1 MIIDTHTHVCSPK
14 TLEDYRKKSKNM
26 VSKIIAIPF
35 FENPP
40 KVGEEIE
47 NLLLFSEKEPSIFPT
62 GCFNMENGLKSQ
74 LEFHERLFSRE
85 KICAVKLFP
94 GYQQFYPSDD
104 KVLFIARLC
113 EKYNRPLIFHSGD
126 FYDPENKSFLK
137 YSHPAHIDELAV
149 KSPRTKI
156 IISHF
161 GFPYFLETA
170 NIVSKN
176 KNVYTDI
183 SGTIDD
189 WEISKKEIK
198 NLAKQYVADLKR
210 VFNYYPDIKRKVMF
224 ATDYSGE
231 NTDLK
236 LVIPY
241 MKVIKKLFSKEE
253 QKSAFCGLAEELFF
267 RQ

>member
-1 MIIDTHTHVCSPK
+1 MIIDTHTHVCNSK
-14 TLEDYRKKSKNM
+14 TLEEYRKRSKNK
-26 VSKIIAIPF
+26 VSKIIALPF

-47 NLLLFSEKEPSIFPT
+47 TLLKFSEKEPSVFPA
-62 GCFNMENGLKSQ
+62 GCFNMENGLESQ
-74 LEFHERLFSRE
+74 LEFHEKLFGE
-85 KICAVKLFP
+85 KKICAVKLFP
-94 GYQQFYPSDD
+94 GYQRFYPYEE
-104 KVLFIARLC
+104 KVLPIAKLC
-113 EKYNRPLIFHSGD
+113 EKYSRPLIFHSGD

-149 KSPRTKI
+149 KSPGTKI

-161 GFPYFLETA
+161 GFPHFLETA

-189 WEISKKEIK
+189 WGISKKEIK
-198 NLAKQYVADLKR
+198 NLAKQYMADLKR
-210 VFNYYPDIKRKVMF
+210 VFNYYPDIKRKLMF

-231 NTDLK
+231 STDLK
-236 LVIPY
+236 LIAPY
-241 MKVIKKLFSKEE
+241 MEVIKKLLCRKD
-253 QKSAFCGLAEELFF
+253 QKSAFHELAEKLFF
-267 RQ
+267 S